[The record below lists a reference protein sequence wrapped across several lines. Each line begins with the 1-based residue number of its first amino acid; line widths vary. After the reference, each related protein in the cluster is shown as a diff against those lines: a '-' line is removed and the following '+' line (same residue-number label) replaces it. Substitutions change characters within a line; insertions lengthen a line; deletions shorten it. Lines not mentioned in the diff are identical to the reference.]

1 MTETLSDPAPSD
13 AGSPARLAGQRF
25 AQALAWTDLIAVTA
39 RVEATLHAAGSLEDL
54 FALEA
59 GLGAG
64 FPERPPVCELMW
76 AGEAADIEPCGLRLA
91 AFDDAG
97 RVLLRKSYLVGGADH
112 AG

>member
-1 MTETLSDPAPSD
+1 MTEVQDSANSDPD
-13 AGSPARLAGQRF
+13 SPARLAGQRF
-25 AQALAWTDLIAVTA
+25 AQALAWTELIAVTA

-64 FPERPPVCELMW
+64 FPDRPPVCELMW
-76 AGEAADIEPCGLRLA
+76 AGEAADVEPSGLRLA

-97 RVLLRKSYLVGGADH
+97 RVLLRKSYLVGEADH

>member
-1 MTETLSDPAPSD
+1 MTEAFSDPD
-13 AGSPARLAGQRF
+13 SPARLAGQRF
-25 AQALAWTDLIAVTA
+25 AQALAWTQLIAVTA

-59 GLGAG
+59 GLGAA
-64 FPERPPVCELMW
+64 FPDRPPVCELMW
-76 AGEAADIEPCGLRLA
+76 AGEASDVEPSGLRLA

-97 RVLLRKSYLVGGADH
+97 RVLLRRSYLVGEADH